1 MTDAPFT
8 PLQREVLKGYL
19 PTLTRM
25 HAESRY
31 DFLHFTIHGE
41 AVLDRS
47 IEPEPKPVPL
57 WPGTVAFCCVV
68 LGACY
73 IIGKVFS

>member
-19 PTLTRM
+19 PTLMKM
-25 HAESRY
+25 HEQTPRDYLQFS
-31 DFLHFTIHGE
+31 IHGE
-41 AVLDRS
+41 AVLEHP
-47 IEPEPKPVPL
+47 IEPEAEPVPL